1 MEGAL
6 KAKTWKT
13 MTPSQNTGFKARMN
27 GYEQVKEGF
36 ICHIKTL
43 GITLELWEVTEGP

>member
-6 KAKTWKT
+6 KAKAWKT

-27 GYEQVKEGF
+27 GHEQVREGF
-36 ICHIKTL
+36 IRHIKTL
-43 GITLELWEVTEGP
+43 GIRLELREVTEGP